1 MSNWKKMETN
11 NYPNWLVPF
20 KVAEELKYLDFR
32 EPTFTYYEF
41 DYSSKD
47 GGRYFTPIDINFDSL
62 KIYNRYKAYVSIPT
76 YEQVFEWF
84 RSKKFYSIIDYCGD
98 KHYSFRIL
106 KMGTLSFETNNKVY
120 STYEQAREALVEK
133 LIEIYKRNE
142 NENSI

>member
-1 MSNWKKMETN
+1 METN

-20 KVAEELKYLDFR
+20 KVAEELRDIDFR

-41 DYSSKD
+41 DYGSEE
-47 GGRYFTPIDINFDSL
+47 GGRYLTSMDINFNSL

-76 YEQVFEWF
+76 WEQVFEWF
-84 RSKKFYSIIDYCGD
+84 RNKKFYSIIDYCGD

-133 LIEIYKRNE
+133 LIEIYKQDKNG
-142 NENSI
+142 NSI

>member
-1 MSNWKKMETN
+1 METN

-20 KVAEELKYLDFR
+20 KVAEELRDIDFR

-41 DYSSKD
+41 DYGSEE
-47 GGRYFTPIDINFDSL
+47 GGRYLMSMDINFNSL

-76 YEQVFEWF
+76 WEQVFEWF
-84 RSKKFYSIIDYCGD
+84 RNKKFYSIIDYCGD

-120 STYEQAREALVEK
+120 STYEQARQILVEK
-133 LIEIYKRNE
+133 LIEIYKQDKNG
-142 NENSI
+142 NSI